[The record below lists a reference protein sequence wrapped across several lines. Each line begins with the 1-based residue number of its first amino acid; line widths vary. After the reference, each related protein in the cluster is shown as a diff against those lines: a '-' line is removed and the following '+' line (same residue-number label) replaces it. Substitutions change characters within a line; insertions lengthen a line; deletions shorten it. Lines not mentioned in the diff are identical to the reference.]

1 VLSPENVDLVNVVN
15 DSVDLVH
22 DSAEQAGCEVV
33 VRGATSLPGRWD
45 KLRLGQVVTNL
56 LSNAIKFGHG
66 KPIVID
72 VEQLGDRARLTVTD
86 RGVGIAAEAQERIF
100 KRFERASSERHF
112 PGLGLG
118 LWITKE
124 IVEACRGTIRVAS
137 QPGEGACFTVELPR
151 ET

>member
-1 VLSPENVDLVNVVN
+1 
-15 DSVDLVH
+15 
-22 DSAEQAGCEVV
+22 
-33 VRGATSLPGRWD
+33 VRGATSIPGRWD

-66 KPIVID
+66 HPIE
-72 VEQLGDRARLTVTD
+72 VEVQAVGDRVRLSVSD
-86 RGVGIAAEAQERIF
+86 HGVGIAVDAQERIF

-124 IVEACRGTIRVAS
+124 IVEACRGTILVAS
-137 QPGEGACFTVELPR
+137 RPGEGACFTVEIPR
-151 ET
+151 EP